1 MEMEHM
7 SEKKKPIV
15 TRNFMKNLS
24 RGAVK
29 SIPVGG
35 ALLEQVIYGTL
46 DGEAA
51 KEEAEKLR
59 TALAKI
65 SKRLE
70 GQDVNFGDILDALEK
85 EAAFR
90 EQISDEIGQ
99 IKALLKDPE
108 SGAISDRLADATE
121 RVLSP
126 GLELADVMNKLA
138 NMVPT
143 DLETVIAS
151 FPEASP
157 YVPEDAEPR
166 KKANKL
172 AAWASKQ
179 KPSRIPHV
187 VATAKFVDGNF

>member
-1 MEMEHM
+1 M
-7 SEKKKPIV
+7 SENKKPIV

-51 KEEAEKLR
+51 KEEAEKLHL
-59 TALAKI
+59 ALVEI
-65 SKRLE
+65 SKKLE
-70 GQDVNFGDILDALEK
+70 GQDVNFGDILDAIEK
-85 EAAFR
+85 EATFR

-108 SGAISDRLADATE
+108 SAAISDRLADATE

-138 NMVPT
+138 DMIPA

-172 AAWASKQ
+172 VTWASKQ
-179 KPSRIPHV
+179 KPSRIPDV
-187 VATAKFVDGNF
+187 VATARLVDRNF

>member
-1 MEMEHM
+1 M
-7 SEKKKPIV
+7 SEKKPVI
-15 TRNFMKNLS
+15 TRNFIKNLS

-29 SIPVGG
+29 SIPLGG

-59 TALAKI
+59 TALAEI

-70 GQDVNFGDILDALEK
+70 GQDVNFGDILDALQQETT
-85 EAAFR
+85 FR
-90 EQISDEIGQ
+90 EQIRDEIGQ
-99 IKALLKDPE
+99 IKALLKEPE
-108 SGAISDRLADATE
+108 SAAISDRLADATQ

-126 GLELADVMNKLA
+126 GLELADLMNKLA
-138 NMVPT
+138 DMIPS

-157 YVPEDAEPR
+157 YIPEDAEPR

-172 AAWASKQ
+172 VTWAGKQ
-179 KPSRIPHV
+179 KPSRIPDV
-187 VATAKFVDGNF
+187 VATAKFVDPNF